1 MGHGAVDFAHIF
13 NGSRVLVTGHT
24 GFKGAWLALWL
35 GALGARVTGL
45 GLDPTTEP
53 SLSSTTVGDNSNL
66 SDVRHDI
73 RDFDF
78 VSTLVRELRP
88 DFVFHLAAQAIVKRS
103 FAEPRET
110 FETNVLGTINVL
122 ESLRRLDHPTVAV
135 MITSD
140 KAYLNKEWIWGYRET
155 DQLGGH
161 DPYSGSK
168 AAAELALASYNDSF
182 FPPGSPTRI
191 GIARAGNVIG
201 GGDWSPDRI
210 VPDAIRAWRA
220 NEPLHIRNSQATRPW
235 QHVLEPLSGYLSLGA
250 RLTTGANLSGEA
262 FNFGPARAEGRTV
275 AQLVDALQSQLS
287 GLESSMVS
295 SSSAEREA
303 GLLQLNCDKA
313 SSLLDWRSVLT
324 FQETVDL
331 TCDWYRRFY
340 SDPSDARKI
349 SLDQIAKYS
358 SLRAERN

>member
-1 MGHGAVDFAHIF
+1 MSPRGSDFARVF
-13 NGSRVLVTGHT
+13 GGSRVLVTGHT

-35 GALGARVTGL
+35 EALGARVTGL
-45 GLDPTTEP
+45 GLDPSTEP
-53 SLSSTTVGDNSNL
+53 SLSSTTMSDGNL

-73 RDFDF
+73 RDVDF
-78 VSTLVRELRP
+78 LTDLFREVRP

-122 ESLRRLDHPTVAV
+122 ESLRILDHPSVAV

-140 KAYLNKEWIWGYRET
+140 KAYLNKEWVWGYRET

-168 AAAELALASYNDSF
+168 AAAELALASYVDSF

-220 NEPLHIRNSQATRPW
+220 DEPLGIRSSLATRPW
-235 QHVLEPLSGYLSLGA
+235 QHVLEPLSGYLSLAA
-250 RLTTGANLSGEA
+250 RLSTDGDLAGEA
-262 FNFGPARAEGRTV
+262 FNFGPGRAEGRTV
-275 AQLVDALQSQLS
+275 AQLVKALQSHLP
-287 GLESSMVS
+287 GLGSSIVPG
-295 SSSAEREA
+295 SASQREA

-313 SSLLDWRSVLT
+313 SSLLDWRSILT
-324 FQETVDL
+324 FDETVDL
-331 TCDWYRRFY
+331 TCDWYERFY
-340 SDPSDARKI
+340 SDPSGARKI
-349 SLDQIAKYS
+349 SLDQIARYS
-358 SLRAERN
+358 SLRTERG

>member
-1 MGHGAVDFAHIF
+1 MRLDNASAFFDK
-13 NGSRVLVTGHT
+13 NVLVTGHT

-35 GALGARVTGL
+35 EALGARVTGL
-45 GLDPTTEP
+45 GLDPSTEP
-53 SLSSTTVGDNSNL
+53 SLSSTTMPDGNL

-73 RDFDF
+73 RDVGF
-78 VSTLVRELRP
+78 VTDLVREVRP

-122 ESLRRLDHPTVAV
+122 ESLRILDHPSVAV

-140 KAYLNKEWIWGYRET
+140 KAYLNKEWVWGYRET

-168 AAAELALASYNDSF
+168 AAAELALASYIDSF
-182 FPPGSPTRI
+182 FPPGSPTRV

-220 NEPLHIRNSQATRPW
+220 DEPLGIRSSQATRPW
-235 QHVLEPLSGYLSLGA
+235 QHVLEPLSGYLSLAA
-250 RLTTGANLSGEA
+250 RLSSYGDLAGEA

-275 AQLVDALQSQLS
+275 AQLVGALQSRLP
-287 GLESSMVS
+287 GLESSIVPG
-295 SSSAEREA
+295 SASQREA

-313 SSLLDWRSVLT
+313 SSLLDWRSILT
-324 FQETVDL
+324 FDETVDL
-331 TCDWYRRFY
+331 TCDWYERFY
-340 SDPSDARKI
+340 SDPSGARKI

-358 SLRAERN
+358 SLRAERG